1 MDYKLS
7 MEDLGIANDSTILEA
22 DSPGELVEKVVEHL
36 RAEHDIDMPDA
47 DVIMG
52 GTSSVT
58 TVAVGGAG
66 LNPVT
71 GTGGTPPVA
80 GVVVGN
86 PLDDDIDD
94 AAVIIVSRLRELL
107 HLQHLEDDLDI

>member
-7 MEDLGIANDSTILEA
+7 MKDLGIANDSTVLEA
-22 DSPGELVEKVVEHL
+22 ETPGQLVEKVVEHL

-47 DVIMG
+47 DVIMSGAG
-52 GTSSVT
+52 GVT
-58 TVAVGGAG
+58 TLAVGGAG

-71 GTGGTPPVA
+71 TAGGPTPVA
-80 GVVVGN
+80 GVVIGN
-86 PLDDDIDD
+86 SLDEIDD

-107 HLQHLEDDLDI
+107 NLQHLEDDLDI

>member
-7 MEDLGIANDSTILEA
+7 MADLGVANDSTVLEA
-22 DSPGELVEKVVEHL
+22 ETPGELVEKVVEHL

-52 GTSSVT
+52 GTGGVT
-58 TVAVGGAG
+58 TLAVGGAG

-71 GTGGTPPVA
+71 TSGSPAPVGGVII
-80 GVVVGN
+80 GE
-86 PLDDDIDD
+86 PLDDIDD

-107 HLQHLEDDLDI
+107 NLQHLDDDLDI

>member
-7 MEDLGIANDSTILEA
+7 MEDLGIANDSTVLEA
-22 DSPGELVEKVVEHL
+22 ESAGELVEMVVGHL

-47 DVIMG
+47 EVIMG
-52 GTSSVT
+52 GGGSVT

-66 LNPVT
+66 LNQVT
-71 GTGGTPPVA
+71 SSGGTPPVA
-80 GVVVGN
+80 GFVVGD
-86 PLDDDIDD
+86 PLDDTDG

-107 HLQHLEDDLDI
+107 NLQHLEDDLDI